1 MEVLTPCS
9 HKWCEIGLHL
19 GLSIEKL
26 APLTE
31 MSLTS
36 EQLLQEVLKMKLKS
50 GEEVTWGDVVIALI
64 KVDETGIAQ
73 KLAGIHTHAASKSIQ
88 V

>member
-1 MEVLTPCS
+1 
-9 HKWCEIGLHL
+9 
-19 GLSIEKL
+19 
-26 APLTE
+26 
-31 MSLTS
+31 
-36 EQLLQEVLKMKLKS
+36 MKLKS
-50 GEEVTWGDVVIALI
+50 GEEVTWGDVVIALT